1 VRLPPL
7 LLVITTGFPLVKV
20 DELLR
25 LILPVLLRLALPT
38 RLKVAPVK
46 FIVPPESLVYNDPLP
61 LVNDVPALAVIVP
74 AFSSPA
80 VAPKPILP
88 DVVNEIVAPLLFVT
102 TVVKELGLAMDIEAL
117 VNARLP
123 LLIRRPGVEP
133 ELIVNVPEKFIVLPV
148 PIVSVVVLNTVEAPQ
163 AVVPLPFHV
172 RFEPVCTEIPP
183 VIVLPV
189 AFVVKVLFP
198 PGLVGVCNVPLT
210 ARVPFKVNVEVDKLT
225 FAAVIVPLTFELS
238 IPLVTVI
245 VFVTDSGAFTVSV
258 DAVTLLMVSDEQL
271 ALALIV
277 GWLPENDTTPIC
289 TLSEAV
295 GTAPADQLLPMFQDV
310 EVEPTQFIV
319 AALIICVEKIR
330 IKNPNNSD
338 LVFN

>member
-1 VRLPPL
+1 MRLLPL

-25 LILPVLLRLALPT
+25 LILPVLLRLAPPT
-38 RLKVAPVK
+38 RVKVAPFK
-46 FIVPPESLVYNDPLP
+46 FIVPPESFVYNDPLP

-80 VAPKPILP
+80 VAPSPILP
-88 DVVNEIVAPLLFVT
+88 DVVNEIVAPLLLVT
-102 TVVKELGLAMDIEAL
+102 AVVKELGLAIDMEAL

-123 LLIRRPGVEP
+123 LLTRKPAVEP
-133 ELIVNVPEKFIVLPV
+133 ELIVNVPEKFIVLPA

-163 AVVPLPFHV
+163 AVVPLPLHV
-172 RFEPVCTEIPP
+172 RFELVCTEIPP
-183 VIVLPV
+183 VIVLPA
-189 AFVVKVLFP
+189 AFVVKMLFP
-198 PGLVGVCNVPLT
+198 PGLVGVCNAPLT
-210 ARVPFKVNVEVDKLT
+210 VRVPFKVNVEADKLT
-225 FAAVIVPLTFELS
+225 FAAVIVPLAFEL
-238 IPLVTVI
+238 IVPLVTVMA
-245 VFVTDSGAFTVSV
+245 FVTDNGALTVSI
-258 DAVTLLMVSDEQL
+258 DAVALLIVSDEQV
-271 ALALIV
+271 ADEIIV

-289 TLSEAV
+289 TLSETV
-295 GTAPADQLLPMFQDV
+295 GIAPPDQLLPVFQDV

-319 AALIICVEKIR
+319 AALTICVEKIR